1 MEYKEGVYAA
11 AKYETPSQSQSHFWP
26 NNFHVF
32 KNIKELN
39 IDAYSSENISV
50 ESTLHIIRI
59 AKVR

>member
-11 AKYETPSQSQSHFWP
+11 AKYETPSQSQSQFLP
-26 NNFHVF
+26 NNFHLF

-50 ESTLHIIRI
+50 
-59 AKVR
+59 